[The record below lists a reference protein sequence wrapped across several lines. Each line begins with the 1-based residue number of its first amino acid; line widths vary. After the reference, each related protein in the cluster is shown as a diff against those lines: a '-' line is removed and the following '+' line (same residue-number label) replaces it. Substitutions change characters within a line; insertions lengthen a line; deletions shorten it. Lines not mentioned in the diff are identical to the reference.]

1 MRMCMRVQS
10 CMRACV
16 LPQKIELKLQWSIL
30 KEQNIQVVYLN
41 TLFKLH
47 EQKLANK
54 VVFALQ

>member
-1 MRMCMRVQS
+1 
-10 CMRACV
+10 MRACV

-30 KEQNIQVVYLN
+30 KEQNIQAVYLN